1 MTQDLLSLDE
11 THDIFN
17 EVLAFLEEE
26 YEVRHSKSQKYRHI
40 NWLNL
45 SQRLSKL
52 KLSSLQINL
61 ILASLENNIQNTF
74 INATN
79 KPLRIL
85 HHVEQD
91 ILSADAY
98 GLLLKCIRLGVL
110 DIIMVENLV
119 EEIASLGSLPIK
131 EERIARGVAK
141 RWRFHIKKQK
151 IH

>member
-11 THDIFN
+11 THNVFN

-26 YEVRHSKSQKYRHI
+26 HEVIQSKKQKHKSI
-40 NWLNL
+40 NWINL

-61 ILASLENNIQNTF
+61 ILASLEDNIENNFLNG
-74 INATN
+74 TN

-91 ILSADAY
+91 ILSSDAY

-110 DIIMVENLV
+110 NIIMVENLV

-131 EERIARGVAK
+131 EERVARGMVK
-141 RWRFHIKKQK
+141 RWRFHLKNQK
-151 IH
+151 VH